1 MAKPT
6 GWEQLHRDRRRKC
19 RMISPAPPLA
29 LSPFLIYDATMSLSL
44 SQLTI
49 QKLANTRKWLLKRAE
64 FWLYDLVGLPMALRY
79 GLQRPK
85 ADPQQFLH
93 RHFATNFWQWPF
105 GVFRFILTIVLW
117 PLALLGSTFIFTC
130 WNGKAIKAQRGV
142 GFIRQI
148 YGQFKMATCHSIA
161 PFWFY
166 MFELYDPARAKLA
179 RLYLTAHETVGAA
192 FEDLQPLS
200 EQDKMADK
208 VWFAAHCRTEH
219 VRAVPVF
226 LYFSGGEILTALSE
240 STELPEVDLFVKPRQ
255 GNGGHSAERYDFE
268 HGTYRMSSGLQYT
281 KQELMQS
288 LLQQSLK
295 DDFIVQPRL
304 VNHPALADISNDA
317 LSTVRVLTCRN
328 EKGEP
333 EATNVAFRMAVGS
346 NSVVDN
352 FHQGGL
358 AAAVN
363 MHTGAIGE
371 ASDIG
376 MKPQMGWREVHPV
389 SGIRFKDRVLPD
401 WRKVLALAVEA
412 HKAFPARTLVGWDV
426 AMLIDGPM
434 IIEGNGK
441 PDLDIHQRVE
451 RAPLGNKRIAE
462 LIMFNLQK
470 TQSQH

>member
-1 MAKPT
+1 M
-6 GWEQLHRDRRRKC
+6 
-19 RMISPAPPLA
+19 PLNA
-29 LSPFLIYDATMSLSL
+29 
-44 SQLTI
+44 SQKIT
-49 QKLANTRKWLLKRAE
+49 QKLGTTKKWLLGHAE
-64 FWLYDLVGLPMALRY
+64 YWLYDLVGLPMALRY
-79 GLQRPK
+79 GWQVHK
-85 ADPQQFLH
+85 AAPEKFLH
-93 RHFATNFWQWPF
+93 RYFAKMFW
-105 GVFRFILTIVLW
+105 RW
-117 PLALLGSTFIFTC
+117 PLGLPRALLTALVWPMALLAAIIIFTR
-130 WNGKAIKAQRGV
+130 WNGKGIKAQRGI
-142 GFIRQI
+142 GFTRQI
-148 YGQFKMATCHSIA
+148 YGQLKMAICHSIA

-166 MFELYDPARAKLA
+166 VFELYDPARAKRA
-179 RLYLTAHETVGAA
+179 KLYLTAHETVGAA
-192 FEDLQPLS
+192 FEDLQPKT

-208 VWFAAHCRTEH
+208 VWFAAHCRSMN

-226 LYFSGGEILTALSE
+226 LYLSGGAILPALSE
-240 STELPEVDLFVKPRQ
+240 NTELPDVDLFVKPRQ

-268 HGTYRMSSGLQYT
+268 YGTYRNSVGLRFT
-281 KQELMQS
+281 KQELLDW

-333 EATNVAFRMAVGS
+333 EATNVAFRMAVGG
-346 NSVVDN
+346 NTIVDN

-376 MKPQMGWREVHPV
+376 MTPQMGWREVHPV
-389 SGIRFKDRVLPD
+389 SGIRFRDRVLPD
-401 WRKVLALAVEA
+401 WRKVLALAVDA
-412 HKAFPARTLVGWDV
+412 HKAFPARVIVGWDV

-451 RAPLGNKRIAE
+451 RRPLGDQRIAE
-462 LIMFNLQK
+462 LVMFNLQK
-470 TQSQH
+470 MQSQL